1 MIRVKKELQT
11 AFIPPRPLKLHDEDH
26 GDERITAYFE
36 ETYQGAVVIISG
48 SVHLATLPSVKEALK
63 LVSYTILG
71 IQHCNKLELIPELGS
86 DHITHQS
93 FEEWLTSCSE

>member
-86 DHITHQS
+86 EHITHPS
-93 FEEWLTSCSE
+93 FEERLTSWSG